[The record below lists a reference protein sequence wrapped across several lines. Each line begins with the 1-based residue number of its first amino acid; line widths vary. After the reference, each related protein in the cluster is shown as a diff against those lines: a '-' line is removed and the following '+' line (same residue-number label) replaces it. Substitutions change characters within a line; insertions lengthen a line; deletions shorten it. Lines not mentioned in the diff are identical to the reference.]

1 VLASRHSTFPTH
13 DAAGRLSGLLTLTAL
28 KNVAPSARATTLIKE
43 IICPLDKVST
53 AGPADP
59 VTKLLGL
66 PEGCSEGRTLII
78 DAGRLVGIISPSD
91 INRLLQRS
99 VSNQSQVPARNV

>member
-1 VLASRHSTFPTH
+1 
-13 DAAGRLSGLLTLTAL
+13 
-28 KNVAPSARATTLIKE
+28 VAPAARPTTLIKE

-53 AGPADP
+53 ASPADP

-66 PEGCSEGRTLII
+66 SEGCSEGRTLII

-99 VSNQSQVPARNV
+99 VSGQLQVPARNPQ